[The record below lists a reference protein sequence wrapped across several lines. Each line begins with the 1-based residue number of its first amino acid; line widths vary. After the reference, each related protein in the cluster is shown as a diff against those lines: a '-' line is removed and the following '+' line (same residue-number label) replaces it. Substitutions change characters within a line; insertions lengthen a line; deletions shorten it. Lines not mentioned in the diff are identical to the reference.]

1 MLFYCKITT
10 LIFIIILHFLFSSGK
25 PFSFHFYR
33 FPANKTMPCQS
44 PSEARLCVHLHAC
57 SPWHFCVL
65 TARFI
70 MSRNVLRHWNTI
82 TTYMCVNAALV
93 TSKAYIYSVE
103 ACTIWQYW
111 EIDFISMY
119 VYCADLTNGVYMC
132 VCYCKHAFP
141 ASLLLGH
148 TGWQGAQT
156 NQLPFSWILK
166 GISARLAP
174 WDPAATLSSIRSGA
188 KSIRSRHIISEAH
201 NRKPC
206 PWSEPIL
213 DWKGV

>member
-1 MLFYCKITT
+1 MLFYCKLTT
-10 LIFIIILHFLFSSGK
+10 LIFYIILHFLFSSGK

-70 MSRNVLRHWNTI
+70 MNRNVLRHWNTI

-111 EIDFISMY
+111 DIDFISMY
-119 VYCADLTNGVYMC
+119 VYCAGPNQWC
-132 VCYCKHAFP
+132 VHVCVLLQTCFP
-141 ASLLLGH
+141 CIAALRAH
-148 TGWQGAQT
+148 W
-156 NQLPFSWILK
+156 
-166 GISARLAP
+166 LA
-174 WDPAATLSSIRSGA
+174 G
-188 KSIRSRHIISEAH
+188 
-201 NRKPC
+201 C
-206 PWSEPIL
+206 PN
-213 DWKGV
+213 